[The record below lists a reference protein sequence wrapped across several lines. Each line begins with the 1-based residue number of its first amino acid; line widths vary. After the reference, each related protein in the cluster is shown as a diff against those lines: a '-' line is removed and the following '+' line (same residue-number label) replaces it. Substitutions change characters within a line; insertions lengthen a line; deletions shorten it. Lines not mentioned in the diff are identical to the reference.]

1 LDGPSGVQ
9 YSLPAMIAEQ
19 PADLP
24 TSDGVSIEARL
35 AVPRAPAGAL
45 VIAHPHPLYGGDMDN
60 PVVVRVAEVCR
71 ARGWATLRF
80 NFRGVGRSG
89 GAHDEGRAERYD
101 VEAALARLAG
111 AVPAGTPLVLGG
123 YSFGAAIA
131 TRVAAE
137 RRGGPA
143 LGGLLL
149 VAPALAMTGD
159 EPLRALRPLALP
171 VLVVAGDRDEYCP
184 APRLEA
190 LARQW
195 PTLETRVVPG
205 ANHFFFGKL
214 YPLGEAVGA
223 WVGRL
228 EAGQAGGG
236 GAAS

>member
-1 LDGPSGVQ
+1 MDAPSGVQ

-19 PADLP
+19 PAGLA
-24 TSDGVSIEARL
+24 TADGVSIEARL
-35 AVPRAPAGAL
+35 ALPGAPAGAV

-89 GAHDEGRAERYD
+89 GAHDEGRAERHD
-101 VEAALARLAG
+101 VEAALAHLTG
-111 AVPAGTPLVLGG
+111 EVPAGTPLVLAG

-131 TRVAAE
+131 ARVAAE
-137 RRGGPA
+137 RRAGPPLA
-143 LGGLLL
+143 GLLL

-159 EPLRALRPLALP
+159 EPLRGLALP
-171 VLVVAGDRDEYCP
+171 VLIVAGDRDEYCP
-184 APRLEA
+184 AARLQA
-190 LARQW
+190 LARRW
-195 PTLETRVVPG
+195 PGLETRIVPG

-214 YPLGEAVGA
+214 YPLGEVVAD

-228 EAGQAGGG
+228 EAGQEGGR
-236 GAAS
+236 GAAG